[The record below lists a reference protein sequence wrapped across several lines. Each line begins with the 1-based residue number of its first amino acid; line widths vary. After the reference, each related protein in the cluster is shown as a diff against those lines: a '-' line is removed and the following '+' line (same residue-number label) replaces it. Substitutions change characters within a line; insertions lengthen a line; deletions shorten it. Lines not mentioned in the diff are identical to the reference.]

1 MTGTYPSEHWL
12 AAARVAGEPGC
23 LALADSLFPDVEPAV
38 LAAADFA
45 PPAPFEG
52 PLFDLLEDVA
62 RSAGARPSPEGA
74 GEPVL
79 GLVVPAVWY
88 GAQPAPNAVFVAD
101 HVNLAGRGPLAG
113 RWPAG
118 RVRTFPS
125 MTGVYRPSLLAARL
139 PAASSWAIDEATGEG
154 GAAPCQ
160 SSLAPRD
167 RSQAPSTAGP
177 GGPATGP
184 GTAPV
189 RPQHQPP
196 GGRPGAGGPIYF
208 ALAVAG
214 VADAGRLTPF
224 ESRQMRRCGLVAA
237 AGLLVA
243 PVVIAAYHGLAVAAA
258 GVPREPRGSEG
269 TQ

>member
-1 MTGTYPSEHWL
+1 MTGTNPSEHWL
-12 AAARVAGEPGC
+12 ATVLVAGEPGC
-23 LALADSLFPDVEPAV
+23 LALAASLFPDVAPAV

-62 RSAGARPSPEGA
+62 RAAGARPSPEGA

-88 GAQPAPNAVFVAD
+88 GAQPAPDAVFVAD

-139 PAASSWAIDEATGEG
+139 PAASSWGIDEATREG
-154 GAAPCQ
+154 RAASCQ
-160 SSLAPRD
+160 SSETPRD
-167 RSQAPSTAGP
+167 RSQAPSTAGL
-177 GGPATGP
+177 GRAATGP

-258 GVPREPRGSEG
+258 GVSRAPKGSEG